1 MKKKL
6 GKFYNIKINKN
17 QVKDKDKDEV
27 KDNVQVNFFSKYT
40 YLHN

>member
-17 QVKDKDKDEV
+17 QVKDKDKD